1 MKPAESIKERI
12 RHSLHLE
19 RALRLVWQSA
29 PGWTAANFGLIL
41 IQGLLPLVSLY
52 LMKLIVDGVTAGL
65 LSPEKTDSLKKVIF
79 LILLAAAVALFAA
92 GCRSLTDI
100 VKEAQTQV
108 ITDHVADVIHGKSV
122 AVDLEYYEDPKYYDT
137 LHRAQQEAT
146 YRPASI
152 MNSLMQLGQSGI
164 SLVALAGLLVSF
176 HWWVAAMLFAATV
189 PGVWMRLKYA
199 NRMYDWQRA
208 HTQAQRRATYFH
220 WILTDGGYA
229 KEIRLFGL
237 GTLFMG
243 WFRDL
248 RQKLRVE
255 KLRIAARRSLA
266 DLITQASAT
275 LAIFGALAF
284 VAYQAVKGTITLGD
298 MVMYY
303 GAFQRAQASLQ
314 EIWSSLTSL
323 YEDNLFLA
331 NFNEFLDLKPKL
343 AEPLSPAAFP
353 SPIKEGIRLD
363 RVNFRYPTGERTV
376 LEDISLRILPGQVV
390 ALVGENGSGK
400 TTLIKL
406 LCRLY
411 DPVGGKITIDG
422 IDLRQLD
429 PTALKAAVS
438 VILQDYAHY
447 SLTARENI
455 WLGDI
460 NLEPRD
466 DKIYAAARQTR
477 ADAFIQRLP
486 RGYETVLGHEFE
498 DQGELSLGEWQKVA
512 LARAFLREAQL
523 IILDEPTSW
532 MDARAEYEV
541 FKYFRQLFQ
550 GRMVLLISHRFSTV
564 RLADYIYVL
573 ADGKIS
579 ESGTHDAL
587 MQRGG
592 RYAQLFEIQAASYR

>member
-1 MKPAESIKERI
+1 MKPAETIKEKI

-19 RALRLVWQSA
+19 RALRLVWRSA

-52 LMKLIVDGVTAGL
+52 LMKLIVDAVTAGL
-65 LSPEKTDSLKKVIF
+65 VAPEKSAALSKVIL
-79 LILLAAAVALFAA
+79 LIAIAAAVALFAA
-92 GCRSLTDI
+92 CCRSLTEI

-108 ITDHVADVIHGKSV
+108 VTDHVADVIHGKSV

-146 YRPASI
+146 YRPTSI

-176 HWWVAAMLFAATV
+176 RWWVAAMLFVATV
-189 PGVWMRLKYA
+189 PGVLMRLKYA
-199 NRMYDWQRA
+199 KQMYDWQRQ
-208 HTQAQRRATYFH
+208 HTQAERRADYYH
-220 WILTDGGYA
+220 WMLTDGSHA
-229 KEIRLFGL
+229 QEIRLFGL
-237 GTLFMG
+237 GSLFMD
-243 WFRDL
+243 WFREL
-248 RQKLRVE
+248 RKKLRVE
-255 KLRIAARRSLA
+255 KLQISARRSWA
-266 DLITQASAT
+266 DLISQASAT

-284 VAYQAVKGTITLGD
+284 VAYQTIKGAITIGD

-303 GAFQRAQASLQ
+303 GAFQLAQGSLQ
-314 EIWSSLTSL
+314 EIWTSLTSL

-331 NFNEFLDLKPKL
+331 NFSEFLDLKPKL
-343 AEPLSPAAFP
+343 MKPPTSTPFP
-353 SPIKEGIRLD
+353 RPIMEGILLNQ
-363 RVNFRYPTGERTV
+363 VNFHYLTGERSV
-376 LEDISLRILPGQVV
+376 LEDISLQILPGQVV

-411 DPVGGKITIDG
+411 DPVSGNITIDK
-422 IDLRQLD
+422 IDLRQFD
-429 PTALKAAVS
+429 PGDIRREVS

-447 SLTARENI
+447 CLTARENI

-460 NLEPRD
+460 GLNPRD
-466 DKIYAAARQTR
+466 DKIYAAARQTG
-477 ADAFIQRLP
+477 ADDFIKKLP
-486 RGYETVLGHEFE
+486 RGYDTVLGHEFE
-498 DQGELSLGEWQKVA
+498 DQGELSAGEWQKVA

-541 FKYFRQLFQ
+541 FKSFRQIFK
-550 GRMVLLISHRFSTV
+550 GRMVLLVSHRFSTV
-564 RLADYIYVL
+564 RLADYIFVL
-573 ADGKIS
+573 ENGRII
-579 ESGTHDAL
+579 ESGTHNAL
-587 MQRGG
+587 IQRGG
-592 RYAQLFEIQAASYR
+592 KYARLFEMQASSYR

>member
-1 MKPAESIKERI
+1 MKPAETIKEKI

-19 RALRLVWQSA
+19 RALRLVWRSA

-52 LMKLIVDGVTAGL
+52 LMKLIVDAVTAGL
-65 LSPEKTDSLKKVIF
+65 VAPDKSAALSKVIL
-79 LILLAAAVALFAA
+79 LITIAAAVALFAA
-92 GCRSLTDI
+92 CCRSLTEI

-108 ITDHVADVIHGKSV
+108 VTDHVADVIHGKSV

-146 YRPASI
+146 YRPNRI

-164 SLVALAGLLVSF
+164 SLVALAGLLVLF
-176 HWWVAAMLFAATV
+176 RWWFAAMLFVAAV
-189 PGVWMRLKYA
+189 PGVLMRLKYA
-199 NRMYDWQRA
+199 KKMYDWQRQ
-208 HTQAQRRATYFH
+208 HTQAERRAHYYH
-220 WILTDGGYA
+220 WMLTGGGHA
-229 KEIRLFGL
+229 QEIRLFGL
-237 GTLFMG
+237 GSLFMD
-243 WFRDL
+243 WFREL
-248 RQKLRVE
+248 RKKLRVE
-255 KLRIAARRSLA
+255 KLQISARRSLA

-284 VAYQAVKGTITLGD
+284 VAFQAIKGAITIGD

-303 GAFQRAQASLQ
+303 GAFQRAQGSLQ
-314 EIWSSLTSL
+314 EIWTSLTGL

-331 NFNEFLDLKPKL
+331 NFTEFLDLQPKM
-343 AEPLSPAAFP
+343 AGPLIPAP
-353 SPIKEGIRLD
+353 IPRPIKQGVVVQG
-363 RVNFRYPTGERTV
+363 VNFSYPTGERTV
-376 LEDISLRILPGQVV
+376 LEDINLQILPGQVV

-400 TTLIKL
+400 TSLIKL

-411 DPVGGKITIDG
+411 DPVSGHITIDG
-422 IDLRQLD
+422 TDLRQFD
-429 PTALKAAVS
+429 PQTLRGEVS

-447 SLTARENI
+447 CLTARENI

-460 NLEPRD
+460 DLNSRD
-466 DKIYAAARQTR
+466 ERIFAAARQTG
-477 ADAFIQRLP
+477 ADDFIQKLP

-498 DQGELSLGEWQKVA
+498 DQGELSVGEWQKVA

-541 FKYFRQLFQ
+541 FNSFRQIFK

-564 RLADYIYVL
+564 RLADYIFVL
-573 ADGKIS
+573 ESGRII
-579 ESGTHDAL
+579 ESGTHSEL
-587 MQRGG
+587 IQRGG
-592 RYAQLFEIQAASYR
+592 KYARLFEMQASSYR

>member
-1 MKPAESIKERI
+1 MKPANAIKEKI

-41 IQGLLPLVSLY
+41 IQGLLPLISLY

-92 GCRSLTDI
+92 CCRSLAEI
-100 VKEAQTQV
+100 VKETQTQV

-176 HWWVAAMLFAATV
+176 HWWVAAMLFVATV

-199 NRMYDWQRA
+199 NRMYDWQIA
-208 HTQAQRRATYFH
+208 HTQAQRRAHYFH
-220 WILTDGGYA
+220 WILTDGNYA

-237 GTLFMG
+237 GALFMG

-248 RQKLRVE
+248 RKKLRVE
-255 KLRIAARRSLA
+255 KLQIVARRSLA

-284 VAYQAVKGTITLGD
+284 VAYQTVTGTITLGD

-303 GAFQRAQASLQ
+303 GAFQRAQGSLQ
-314 EIWSSLTSL
+314 EVWSSLTSL

-343 AEPLSPAAFP
+343 EKPVSPVAFP
-353 SPIKEGIRLD
+353 RPIKEGILLN

-376 LEDISLRILPGQVV
+376 LEDISLQILPGQVV

-411 DPVGGKITIDG
+411 DPVGGTITIDG
-422 IDLRQLD
+422 IDLRQID
-429 PTALKAAVS
+429 PSALRAEVS

-447 SLTARENI
+447 NLSARENI

-460 NLEPRD
+460 NLGSRD

-486 RGYETVLGHEFE
+486 RGYETILGHEFE

-512 LARAFLREAQL
+512 LARAFVREAQL

-541 FKYFRQLFQ
+541 FQHFRQLFQ

-564 RLADYIYVL
+564 RLADYIYVM
-573 ADGKIS
+573 ADGKII
-579 ESGTHDAL
+579 ESGTHAEL
-587 MQRGG
+587 MQQGG
-592 RYAQLFEIQAASYR
+592 KYAQLFEIQAASYR

>member
-1 MKPAESIKERI
+1 MQPAKTIKEKI

-29 PGWTAANFGLIL
+29 PGWTAANSGLIL

-65 LSPEKTDSLKKVIF
+65 LAPEKTDSLKKVIL

-92 GCRSLTDI
+92 GCRSLSEI

-108 ITDHVADVIHGKSV
+108 VTDHVADVIHGKSV
-122 AVDLEYYEDPKYYDT
+122 AVDLSYYEDPKYYDT

-146 YRPASI
+146 YRPTSI

-164 SLVALAGLLVSF
+164 SLLALAGLLISF
-176 HWWVAAMLFAATV
+176 RWWFAAMLFVATV
-189 PGVWMRLKYA
+189 PGVLMRLKYA
-199 NRMYDWQRA
+199 RQMYNWQRQ
-208 HTQAQRRATYFH
+208 HTQAERRAYYYH
-220 WILTDGGYA
+220 WMLTDGGHA
-229 KEIRLFGL
+229 QEIRLFGL
-237 GTLFMG
+237 GSLFMD
-243 WFRDL
+243 WFREL
-248 RQKLRVE
+248 RKRLRVE
-255 KLRIAARRSLA
+255 KLQISARRSLA

-284 VAYQAVKGTITLGD
+284 VAYQTVEGIITIGD

-303 GAFQRAQASLQ
+303 GAFQRAQGSLQ
-314 EIWSSLTSL
+314 EIWSSLTTL

-331 NFNEFLDLKPKL
+331 NLNEFLDLKPEL
-343 AEPLSPAAFP
+343 VEPGTPAAFP
-353 SPIKEGIRLD
+353 RPIKEGISLD

-376 LEDISLRILPGQVV
+376 LEDINLQILPGQMV

-411 DPVGGKITIDG
+411 DPVSGTIAIDG
-422 IDLRQLD
+422 IDLRQFD
-429 PTALKAAVS
+429 PIAMRREVS
-438 VILQDYAHY
+438 VILQNYARY
-447 SLTARENI
+447 CLTARENI

-460 NLEPRD
+460 SLPAHD
-466 DKIYAAARQTR
+466 DKILAAARQTG
-477 ADAFIQRLP
+477 ADDFIQKLP
-486 RGYETVLGHEFE
+486 RGYKTVLGHEFE
-498 DQGELSLGEWQKVA
+498 DQGELSQGEWQKVA

-532 MDARAEYEV
+532 MDARAEYEI
-541 FKYFRQLFQ
+541 FKSFRHMFND
-550 GRMVLLISHRFSTV
+550 RMVLLISHRFSTV
-564 RLADYIYVL
+564 RLADYIFVL
-573 ADGKIS
+573 ENGRII
-579 ESGTHDAL
+579 ESGAHGEL
-587 MQRGG
+587 VQRGG
-592 RYAQLFEIQAASYR
+592 KYARLFEMQASSYR

>member
-1 MKPAESIKERI
+1 MKPAESIQEKI

-19 RALRLVWQSA
+19 RALRLIWQSA

-52 LMKLIVDGVTAGL
+52 LMKLIVDAVTAGL
-65 LSPEKTDSLKKVIF
+65 MAPEKPEALKRV
-79 LILLAAAVALFAA
+79 ILLIVIAAAVALFAA
-92 GCRSLTDI
+92 CCRSLSEI

-108 ITDHVADVIHGKSV
+108 VTDHVADVIHGKSV
-122 AVDLEYYEDPKYYDT
+122 AVDLSYYEDPKYYDT

-146 YRPASI
+146 YRPTSL

-176 HWWVAAMLFAATV
+176 HWWVAAMLFVATV
-189 PGVWMRLKYA
+189 PGVSMRLRYA
-199 NRMYDWQRA
+199 KKMYDWQRQ
-208 HTQAQRRATYFH
+208 HTQAERRAYYYH
-220 WILTDGGYA
+220 WMLTDGGHA
-229 KEIRLFGL
+229 QEIRLFGL
-237 GTLFMG
+237 GTLFMD
-243 WFRDL
+243 WFREL
-248 RQKLRVE
+248 RKKLRVE
-255 KLRIAARRSLA
+255 KLQISARRSLA

-284 VAYQAVKGTITLGD
+284 VALQTIKGAITLGD

-303 GAFQRAQASLQ
+303 GAFQRAQGSLQ
-314 EIWSSLTSL
+314 EIWTSLTSL

-343 AEPLSPAAFP
+343 VKPSPSTPFP
-353 SPIKEGIRLD
+353 RPIKEGILLD
-363 RVNFRYPTGERTV
+363 RVNFQYPTGERVV
-376 LEDISLRILPGQVV
+376 LEDISLQILPGQVV

-406 LCRLY
+406 LSRLY
-411 DPVGGKITIDG
+411 DPVSGNITIDK
-422 IDLRQLD
+422 IDLRRFD
-429 PTALKAAVS
+429 PGDLRREVS

-447 SLTARENI
+447 CLTARENI

-460 NLEPRD
+460 NLSSRD
-466 DKIYAAARQTR
+466 DKIYDAARRTG
-477 ADAFIQRLP
+477 ADNFINKLP

-512 LARAFLREAQL
+512 LARAFLRDAQL

-532 MDARAEYEV
+532 MDARAEYEI
-541 FKYFRQLFQ
+541 FTSFRQMFK

-564 RLADYIYVL
+564 RLADHIFVL
-573 ADGKIS
+573 EDGRII
-579 ESGTHDAL
+579 ESGAHREL

-592 RYAQLFEIQAASYR
+592 KYARLFEMQASSYR

>member
-1 MKPAESIKERI
+1 MKPTETIKEKI

-41 IQGLLPLVSLY
+41 VQGLLPLLSLY
-52 LMKLIVDGVTAGL
+52 LMKLIVDGVALGL
-65 LSPEKTDSLKKVIF
+65 AAPDKTDAIKRV
-79 LILLAAAVALFAA
+79 ILLIGIAAAVALFAA
-92 GCRSLTDI
+92 GCRSLTEI

-108 ITDHVADVIHGKSV
+108 ITDHIADIIHGKSV
-122 AVDLEYYEDPKYYDT
+122 AVDLEYYEDPQYYDT

-152 MNSLMQLGQSGI
+152 MNSLLGLGQSGI
-164 SLVALAGLLVSF
+164 SLLALAGLLFSF
-176 HWWVAAMLFAATV
+176 HWWVAAVLFVATV
-189 PGVWMRLKYA
+189 PGVVLRLKHA
-199 NRMYDWQRA
+199 NRMYTWQRQ
-208 HTQAQRRATYFH
+208 HTQAERRAAYFH
-220 WILTDGGYA
+220 WMLTDGNYA

-237 GTLFMG
+237 GALFMD

-248 RQKLRVE
+248 RQKLRVGRL
-255 KLRIAARRSLA
+255 KISSQRSLA
-266 DLITQASAT
+266 DLTTQASAT
-275 LAIFGALAF
+275 VAIFGTLAF
-284 VAYQAVKGTITLGD
+284 VAYQTVRGAITLGD

-303 GAFQRAQASLQ
+303 GAFQRAQAALQ

-331 NFNEFLDLKPKL
+331 NFTEFLDLEPKL
-343 AEPLSPAAFP
+343 AAPLTPVPFP
-353 SPIKEGIRLD
+353 RPIKEGILLD
-363 RVNFRYPTGERTV
+363 RVNFKYPTGDRTV
-376 LEDISLRILPGQVV
+376 LADISLRIAPGQVV

-411 DPVGGKITIDG
+411 DPISGHITIDG
-422 IDLRQLD
+422 VDLRRFD
-429 PTALKAAVS
+429 PQALRREVS

-460 NLEPRD
+460 SLAAHD
-466 DKIYAAARQTR
+466 DKIFSAARQTR
-477 ADAFIQRLP
+477 ADDFIQKLP

-512 LARAFLREAQL
+512 LARAFLRQAQL

-541 FKYFRQLFQ
+541 FKSFRQLFH

-564 RLADYIYVL
+564 RLADYIYVIEGGGL
-573 ADGKIS
+573 A
-579 ESGTHDAL
+579 EHGTHDEL
-587 MQRGG
+587 IRQEGK
-592 RYAQLFEIQAASYR
+592 YAQLFKIQAASFR

>member
-1 MKPAESIKERI
+1 
-12 RHSLHLE
+12 
-19 RALRLVWQSA
+19 
-29 PGWTAANFGLIL
+29 
-41 IQGLLPLVSLY
+41 
-52 LMKLIVDGVTAGL
+52 
-65 LSPEKTDSLKKVIF
+65 
-79 LILLAAAVALFAA
+79 
-92 GCRSLTDI
+92 
-100 VKEAQTQV
+100 
-108 ITDHVADVIHGKSV
+108 
-122 AVDLEYYEDPKYYDT
+122 
-137 LHRAQQEAT
+137 
-146 YRPASI
+146 
-152 MNSLMQLGQSGI
+152 
-164 SLVALAGLLVSF
+164 
-176 HWWVAAMLFAATV
+176 
-189 PGVWMRLKYA
+189 
-199 NRMYDWQRA
+199 
-208 HTQAQRRATYFH
+208 
-220 WILTDGGYA
+220 
-229 KEIRLFGL
+229 
-237 GTLFMG
+237 MG

-248 RQKLRVE
+248 RRKLRVDRL
-255 KLRIAARRSLA
+255 KISARRSLA
-266 DLITQASAT
+266 DLTTQASAT

-284 VAYQAVKGTITLGD
+284 VAYQAVAGTITIGD

-303 GAFQRAQASLQ
+303 GAFQRAQGALQ

-353 SPIKEGIRLD
+353 CPIKEGILLD
-363 RVNFRYPTGERTV
+363 RVNFRYPTGERIV
-376 LEDISLRILPGQVV
+376 LEDISLQILPGQVV

-422 IDLRQLD
+422 IDLRQID
-429 PTALKAAVS
+429 PTALRAAVS

-447 SLTARENI
+447 NLTARENI

-460 NLEPRD
+460 NLETRD

-477 ADAFIQRLP
+477 ADVFIQRLP
-486 RGYETVLGHEFE
+486 RGYETILGHEFE

-579 ESGTHDAL
+579 ESGTHGEL
-587 MQRGG
+587 MQKGG
-592 RYAQLFEIQAASYR
+592 KYAQLFEIQAASYR

>member
-1 MKPAESIKERI
+1 MEPAKTIKEKI
-12 RHSLHLE
+12 RHSLHLKM
-19 RALRLVWQSA
+19 ALGLVWQSA
-29 PGWTAANFGLIL
+29 PGWTAASVGLIL

-52 LMKLIVDGVTAGL
+52 LMKLIVDAVAAGL
-65 LSPEKTDSLKKVIF
+65 AAPGKPEALERI
-79 LILLAAAVALFAA
+79 ILLIVIAAAAALFSAC
-92 GCRSLTDI
+92 CRSLTEI
-100 VKEAQTQV
+100 VREAQTQV

-152 MNSLMQLGQSGI
+152 MYNLVQIGQSGI
-164 SLVALAGLLVSF
+164 SLAAMAGLLIF
-176 HWWVAAMLFAATV
+176 FRWWVAVILFAATI
-189 PGVWMRLKYA
+189 PGVWLRLRYA
-199 NRMYDWQRA
+199 NLMYTWQRR
-208 HTQAQRRATYFH
+208 HTKAQRRADYFH
-220 WILTDGGYA
+220 RLVTDGGHA

-237 GTLFMG
+237 GSLFMA
-243 WFRDL
+243 WFREL
-248 RQKLRVE
+248 RKTLRVE
-255 KLRIAARRSLA
+255 RLKISTRRSLA
-266 DLITQASAT
+266 DLTSQASAT
-275 LAIFGALAF
+275 LAIFGTLAY
-284 VAYQAVKGTITLGD
+284 VAYQTVQGAITLGD

-303 GAFQRAQASLQ
+303 GAFQRAQSSLQ
-314 EIWSSLTSL
+314 DVWSSLTSL

-331 NFNEFLDLKPKL
+331 NFNEFLNLQPIL
-343 AEPLSPAAFP
+343 VEPAVPAAFP
-353 SPIKEGIRLD
+353 RPIQQGILVNG
-363 RVNFRYPTGERTV
+363 VNFHYPPGERAV
-376 LEDISLRILPGQVV
+376 LEDINLRILPGQVV

-411 DPVGGKITIDG
+411 DPVRGNITIDG
-422 IDLRQLD
+422 IDLRQFD
-429 PTALKAAVS
+429 PRALRKESS

-460 NLEPRD
+460 GLSSRD
-466 DKIYAAARQTR
+466 DKIYAAARQTQ
-477 ADAFIQRLP
+477 ADDFIQKLP

-498 DQGELSLGEWQKVA
+498 DQGELSLGEWQKLA

-541 FKYFRQLFQ
+541 FKSFRQLFQ

-564 RLADYIYVL
+564 RLADFIYVL
-573 ADGKIS
+573 EGGRII
-579 ESGTHDAL
+579 ESGTHDEL
-587 MQRGG
+587 IQIGG
-592 RYAQLFEIQAASYR
+592 KYAQLFEIQAASYR